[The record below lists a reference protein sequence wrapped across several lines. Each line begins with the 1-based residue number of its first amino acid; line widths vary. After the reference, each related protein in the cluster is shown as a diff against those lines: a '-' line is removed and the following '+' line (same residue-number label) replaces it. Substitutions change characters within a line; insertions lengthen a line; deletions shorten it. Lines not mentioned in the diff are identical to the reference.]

1 MIKKILAVT
10 LAAIF
15 CLVVFA
21 SCGESGTSE
30 GGTLVL
36 GGIGPLTGGA
46 ASYGTGVMKGAQLAV
61 NEINAA
67 GGVNGIQ
74 LKLEFQ
80 DDEHDPEKAVLAYNS
95 LMDKGMQILI
105 GTVTSS
111 PCVAVVAEA
120 DKDNIFMITPSAS
133 AVESIAAPNA
143 FRVCFSDP
151 NQGIGAAQYIKE
163 NDVAQKV
170 AVIYDSSDVYSSGIY
185 EKFAAKAKEI
195 GLEIVTAQAFTS
207 DSATD
212 FSVQIQK
219 IKESGADLLFLPI
232 YYEEAALILEQAS
245 TAGLDIQ
252 YFGCDGLD
260 GLISQL
266 GDKASLAEG
275 VMLLTPFAA
284 DAADEKTV
292 KFTNAYKAANNGE
305 IPNQFA
311 ADAYDAVYTVAAA
324 LEKANITDASMSV
337 SDLCDAIVAVMTQI
351 EVDGV
356 TGKMTWNAEGEPTKD
371 PKAMVIKDGAYSAM

>member
-1 MIKKILAVT
+1 MMKKIMAVM
-10 LAAIF
+10 LAAVF
-15 CLVVFA
+15 CLVAFV
-21 SCGESGTSE
+21 SCGDKETAD
-30 GGTLVL
+30 GGTIVL

-46 ASYGTGVMKGAQLAV
+46 ASYGSGVMKGAQLAV
-61 NEINAA
+61 DEINAA
-67 GGVNGIQ
+67 GGVNG
-74 LKLEFQ
+74 LKFKLNFQ
-80 DDEHDPEKAVLAYNS
+80 DDEHDPEKAVLAYNN
-95 LMDKGMQILI
+95 LMDNDMQILI
-105 GTVTSS
+105 GTVTSK

-120 DKDNIFMITPSAS
+120 DTDNIFMITPSAS

-143 FRVCFSDP
+143 FRICFSDP

-163 NDVAQKV
+163 NNVAEKV
-170 AVIYDSSDVYSSGIY
+170 AVIYDSSDVYSAGIY
-185 EKFAAKAKEI
+185 EKFAAKAQEI
-195 GLEIVTAQAFTS
+195 GLEIATAQAFTS
-207 DSATD
+207 SSATD

-219 IKESGADLLFLPI
+219 IKDSGADLLFLPI
-232 YYEEAALILEQAS
+232 YYEEAALILEQAH
-245 TAGLDIQ
+245 TAALDVK

-266 GDKASLAEG
+266 GDKAELAEG

-284 DAADEKTV
+284 DATDEKTV
-292 KFTNAYKAANNGE
+292 KFTEAYKHANNGE

-324 LEKANITDASMSV
+324 MEKANITDASISV
-337 SDLCDAIVAVMTQI
+337 SDLCDALVAVMTEI

-371 PKAMVIKDGAYSAM
+371 PKAMVIKNGAYAAM